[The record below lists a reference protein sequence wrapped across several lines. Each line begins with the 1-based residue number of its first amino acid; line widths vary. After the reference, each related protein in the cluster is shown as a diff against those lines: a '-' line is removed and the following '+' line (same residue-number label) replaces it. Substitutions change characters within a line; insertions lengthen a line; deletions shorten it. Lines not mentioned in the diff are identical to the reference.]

1 MVPQFMVLFVI
12 VVELQVTDDS
22 SALKATQQVG
32 TLCHELKESRGKKRR
47 RRKGLKEGLKES
59 FIC

>member
-1 MVPQFMVLFVI
+1 MVPQFMVLFAI
-12 VVELQVTDDS
+12 VVELQVLYGGSTF
-22 SALKATQQVG
+22 KATQQVS